1 MRRIIFASSFD
12 QEAEDIGAYI
22 EERFGESA
30 RRDFVIE
37 LSAVCIRLATL
48 PRIGTIKHGYETPSA
63 GFAFGQNWIFFDY
76 EDDEMNFNSYPAQPT
91 RQVRHPILTPA
102 CGERAA

>member
-1 MRRIIFASSFD
+1 M
-12 QEAEDIGAYI
+12 
-22 EERFGESA
+22 
-30 RRDFVIE
+30 IE

-76 EDDEMNFNSYPAQPT
+76 DDEVVNFVTSSPPAGQA
-91 RQVRHPILTPA
+91 QHPLLIRPQA
-102 CGERAA
+102 CISKRE

>member
-1 MRRIIFASSFD
+1 MRRIIFAPSFD
-12 QEAEDIGAYI
+12 QEAEDIGVYI

-76 EDDEMNFNSYPAQPT
+76 DDDEMNFI
-91 RQVRHPILTPA
+91 HILHNRRDKSA
-102 CGERAA
+102 IRF